1 VRIAQFGLTVDLSS
15 NDYLGLRND
24 TRVRAAAIRGI
35 EQFGVGSG
43 GVRDVAV
50 GMEAVRELE
59 GRLAAFKSAPHVL
72 AVQSGYVANL
82 GIVPV
87 LVRPGDVIFIDQQ
100 AHRST
105 ADAAVLSGASVV
117 AYGHSD
123 MTALASALDATPR
136 GRGSRWLIATD
147 GVFGQGGDIA
157 PLPEIVEL
165 AERYGADVL
174 VDDAHGTGVLGRGRG
189 TVAHFGL
196 TDRVAVQVG
205 TTSKA
210 LGVLGG
216 YVGARSPDVI
226 ARFAESRPVTH
237 STALP
242 AHLALACLAALDV
255 IETEPNRID
264 QLWEN
269 RRRLAEGFRSAGLDI
284 GRSETP
290 IVPVIVG
297 DRDRTTALSAR
308 IRAAGVLAGVLVP
321 PKIADDS
328 SRLRFTATAAHS
340 TADIERAVSVVADAA
355 RSIFGTAA
363 SSARV

>member
-1 VRIAQFGLTVDLSS
+1 VRLAQFGLTVDLSS

-24 TRVRAAAIRGI
+24 ARVRAAAIRGI
-35 EQFGVGSG
+35 QQFGVGSG

-50 GMEAVRELE
+50 GIAAIREFE
-59 GRLAAFKSAPHVL
+59 ERLAAFKSARAVL

-87 LVRPGDVIFIDQQ
+87 LVGRGDVIFLDQQ
-100 AHRST
+100 AHRSS
-105 ADAAVLSGASVV
+105 ADAAVLSGATVV
-117 AYGHSD
+117 TYGHAD
-123 MTALASALDATPR
+123 MTALSAALASTRRERDT
-136 GRGSRWLIATD
+136 RWLIATD

-165 AERYGADVL
+165 AERHGADVL

-196 TDRVAVQVG
+196 TERVAVQVG
-205 TTSKA
+205 TASKA
-210 LGVLGG
+210 LGVVGG
-216 YVGARSPDVI
+216 YVAAPSPEVI

-242 AHLALACLAALDV
+242 PHLALACIAALDV
-255 IETEPNRID
+255 IEKEPQRVDRLWQNRE
-264 QLWEN
+264 L
-269 RRRLAEGFRSAGLDI
+269 LAKGFTSAGMDI
-284 GRSETP
+284 GPSETP
-290 IVPVIVG
+290 IVPILVG
-297 DRDRTTALSAR
+297 DRDRTTTLAAR
-308 IRAAGVLAGVLVP
+308 MRAAGVTAGVLVP
-321 PKIADDS
+321 PKVAPEA
-328 SRLRFTATAAHS
+328 SRLRFTATANHS
-340 TADIERAVSVVADAA
+340 TAEIKRVVAVVSEAA